1 MKKYEY
7 KIMDNRQ
14 NKYDTEVELFVLSE
28 DGWRV
33 IGFTQYQ
40 ILLER
45 EVVDNE
51 NSGQGMLFD

>member
-14 NKYDTEVELFVLSE
+14 NKYDTETELFVLSK

-40 ILLER
+40 ILLEK

-51 NSGQGMLFD
+51 NSSQGMLFD